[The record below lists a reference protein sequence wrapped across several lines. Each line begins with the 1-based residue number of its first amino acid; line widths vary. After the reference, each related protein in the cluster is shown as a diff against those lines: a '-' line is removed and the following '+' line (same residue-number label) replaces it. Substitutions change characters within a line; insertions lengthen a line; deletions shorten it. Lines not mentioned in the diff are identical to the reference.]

1 MDLSILIKYLEK
13 QSHQLSFQKYKSEKI
28 KHYNK
33 MNKVFDTQ
41 VEDKSKGQLP
51 PKGSKKRNKTFSKYA
66 RHRHGEQCKI
76 KLSLDE

>member
-33 MNKVFDTQ
+33 MNKVFDIQ
-41 VEDKSKGQLP
+41 VEDKTKGQLP
-51 PKGSKKRNKTFSKYA
+51 PKGS
-66 RHRHGEQCKI
+66 
-76 KLSLDE
+76 

>member
-33 MNKVFDTQ
+33 MNKVSDTQ

-51 PKGSKKRNKTFSKYA
+51 PKGS
-66 RHRHGEQCKI
+66 
-76 KLSLDE
+76 